1 MVNLDIDMELLAKYA
16 YLIGGQQGVS
26 GAKGTENAKEDD
38 GVAAGKGTKFYK
50 QKGYGAKNLV
60 EDLDLRDPKIRYAI
74 IKMMKESE
82 VMKLLPLLSKKAML
96 QGMKFFTVEKLST
109 ILSYLPEEMLA
120 KMCQQM
126 FSPKQ
131 MMELMP
137 LKNVRKFL
145 TNEKIDKKSIFK
157 YMEEQ
162 MKPTE
167 IAAMYHQATG
177 QSIGTNNKEEMLVK
191 MAHLDKKSFN
201 KALQC
206 MNPKDTKNMAAF
218 VLKEQPD
225 LTKEFSSLEMSMCFD
240 KCAKNEII
248 KGMEVL
254 EPEALQKVLE
264 YLPPQLLEQVVTQID
279 PEVFADQ
286 LLNNLSQVL
295 DRMQL

>member
-26 GAKGTENAKEDD
+26 GAKGTEDAKEDD

-96 QGMKFFTVEKLST
+96 QGMKFFTAEKLST

-145 TNEKIDKKSIFK
+145 TNKKIDPKSIFK

-167 IAAMYHQATG
+167 LAAMYQQATG
-177 QSIGTNNKEEMLVK
+177 QAIGTNKKEEMLVK
-191 MAHLDKKSFN
+191 FAHMDKKSFN
-201 KALQC
+201 KALQI

-279 PEVFADQ
+279 PEIFADQ